1 MADKKAE
8 RLINLTL
15 ALLAT
20 KRYLKKQEIFRTVHG
35 YEGEISSMERMFER
49 DKSDLRELG
58 IEIQVGDLDPLFDD
72 EPGYRIIQSNY
83 SLKLPELTPRE
94 VAIFSIAGN
103 LWNDSVLATEAQSG
117 LRKLESLG
125 IPNSMDLS
133 LQVQYRYEPPG
144 SNLNLVQQA
153 ISQKRAITFNYEN
166 SGRKERSL
174 NPYQIFLWRGFW
186 YLLGEDL
193 HDVTIKIFKFARILG
208 DVTQST
214 KSKTYEIPNDIDLN
228 KYISKYSPNRDTARI
243 AIRIGEAQILR
254 NQAEFITTSGDEDI
268 FEIAFESESELFS
281 RILWHGSSVRLISP
295 PELVT
300 SLVSK
305 LEKAANV

>member
-20 KRYLKKQEIFRTVHG
+20 KRYLKKQEIFRTVQG
-35 YEGEISSMERMFER
+35 YEGEIPSMERMFER

-83 SLKLPELTPRE
+83 SLNLPELTPRE

-144 SNLNLVQQA
+144 NNLNFVQQA
-153 ISQKRAITFNYEN
+153 ISAKRSISFNYDT

-193 HDVTIKIFKFARILG
+193 HDGNIKVFKFSRISG
-208 DVTQST
+208 DITQSS
-214 KSKTYEIPNDIDLN
+214 KSKVYEIPKNLDLT
-228 KYISKYSPNRDTARI
+228 KYISKYSPNRDIARV

-254 NQAEFITTSGDEDI
+254 NQAEFISNEGDEDI
-268 FEIAFESESELFS
+268 FELAYESESELFTK
-281 RILWHGSSVRLISP
+281 ILWHGSSIRLISP
-295 PELVT
+295 PELVS
-300 SLVSK
+300 SLINK